1 MSSID
6 ILIIT
11 SNTGVGHSLERILT
25 QSGYSTTI
33 ASDISEIDQLIN
45 QLSPSLLILDVINSP
60 EISLATAQKITVEQ
74 PLLPLILYVKRDS
87 IESIIQTFP
96 TGLIDYTTSPIRKK
110 NIIEIVKRWYAVRM
124 RFSYQ
129 EKTLAELQ
137 QKLNELEIL
146 SELGRSITASLESDN
161 ILASLVDTAVKLT
174 NAEEGSLLL
183 LDEFTGELFMRAAR
197 NFLDDFVHTFRLPIQ
212 DTLAGAVIQTGQPL
226 YVDEN
231 MPQKIKT
238 SYLVHS
244 LLYVPLKLHGKVIGV
259 LGVDN
264 RQSRTRFTKHH
275 EKLLSTI
282 ADYAVIAIQN
292 SQLYMHTEKERRK
305 LETILTQVQDG
316 VIVLDGDQK
325 VLWMNKAAIQIF
337 NISETDVVGKPIL
350 QIINQPIISFL
361 IKSETTNSGEI
372 TTENE
377 QIFSVQLTRIP
388 EIGLVI
394 TLHDITHLKKLDRM
408 KSDFVSTVS
417 HDLRSPLTAI
427 LGYTDLLERA
437 GPINAQQREFIR
449 RVGAS
454 VQNISTLINDLLN
467 LSRIEAGY
475 DSLKEE
481 LMINQI
487 INSSLEDLKEKIIS
501 KNQVLVMDLSVDLP
515 PLLGNPMQLRQMID
529 NLAENAIKYTPQG
542 GKIQINTHFES
553 GQIII
558 KVIDNGPGI
567 PAIDIP
573 YIFDKFFRAS
583 NIGSETPGTGL
594 GLSIVKSIV
603 DNHQG
608 RIWVD
613 SKINKGATFTIVF
626 PCVE

>member
-1 MSSID
+1 
-6 ILIIT
+6 
-11 SNTGVGHSLERILT
+11 
-25 QSGYSTTI
+25 
-33 ASDISEIDQLIN
+33 
-45 QLSPSLLILDVINSP
+45 
-60 EISLATAQKITVEQ
+60 
-74 PLLPLILYVKRDS
+74 
-87 IESIIQTFP
+87 
-96 TGLIDYTTSPIRKK
+96 
-110 NIIEIVKRWYAVRM
+110 
-124 RFSYQ
+124 
-129 EKTLAELQ
+129 
-137 QKLNELEIL
+137 
-146 SELGRSITASLESDN
+146 
-161 ILASLVDTAVKLT
+161 
-174 NAEEGSLLL
+174 
-183 LDEFTGELFMRAAR
+183 
-197 NFLDDFVHTFRLPIQ
+197 
-212 DTLAGAVIQTGQPL
+212 
-226 YVDEN
+226 
-231 MPQKIKT
+231 
-238 SYLVHS
+238 
-244 LLYVPLKLHGKVIGV
+244 
-259 LGVDN
+259 
-264 RQSRTRFTKHH
+264 
-275 EKLLSTI
+275 
-282 ADYAVIAIQN
+282 
-292 SQLYMHTEKERRK
+292 MHTEKERRK

>member
-264 RQSRTRFTKHH
+264 RQS
-275 EKLLSTI
+275 
-282 ADYAVIAIQN
+282 
-292 SQLYMHTEKERRK
+292 
-305 LETILTQVQDG
+305 
-316 VIVLDGDQK
+316 
-325 VLWMNKAAIQIF
+325 
-337 NISETDVVGKPIL
+337 
-350 QIINQPIISFL
+350 
-361 IKSETTNSGEI
+361 
-372 TTENE
+372 
-377 QIFSVQLTRIP
+377 
-388 EIGLVI
+388 
-394 TLHDITHLKKLDRM
+394 
-408 KSDFVSTVS
+408 
-417 HDLRSPLTAI
+417 
-427 LGYTDLLERA
+427 
-437 GPINAQQREFIR
+437 
-449 RVGAS
+449 
-454 VQNISTLINDLLN
+454 
-467 LSRIEAGY
+467 
-475 DSLKEE
+475 
-481 LMINQI
+481 
-487 INSSLEDLKEKIIS
+487 
-501 KNQVLVMDLSVDLP
+501 
-515 PLLGNPMQLRQMID
+515 
-529 NLAENAIKYTPQG
+529 
-542 GKIQINTHFES
+542 
-553 GQIII
+553 
-558 KVIDNGPGI
+558 
-567 PAIDIP
+567 
-573 YIFDKFFRAS
+573 
-583 NIGSETPGTGL
+583 
-594 GLSIVKSIV
+594 
-603 DNHQG
+603 
-608 RIWVD
+608 
-613 SKINKGATFTIVF
+613 
-626 PCVE
+626 